1 MDGRDGTA
9 TIKDD
14 GTGTL
19 YLLDLQSHDTSEKD
33 DDTPVIT
40 APTINDITVNEGSD
54 YAVFTVTGSEN
65 TQINDMV
72 VCDGGDGD
80 TNMTNGLADNPV
92 EYWDG
97 SGWVTFSNTSPITI
111 NSTGTL
117 LLRVSIVDEQDSFV
131 DNGEQFR
138 LKATPDGGSD
148 IVGTATI
155 DDDGLG
161 VKYPGT
167 VTDNTPDTDETDLDD
182 DGDVVSINDVIVNEA
197 SDYAVNI
204 VKGENNLVLSNL
216 TVLSAGD
223 TVIQNFDL
231 KVYDYSSNQW
241 TDFVADTT
249 QLNEVGELLVRTT
262 IIEERDDERDNGEV
276 FTLSVN
282 PTGTVTIVD
291 DGSGTIFTGVVD
303 PETGEAET
311 TTTGL
316 DNDGYEIKA
325 HCGWETSTTAGR
337 YLRDP
342 ALQLR
347 KLVEP
352 S

>member
-1 MDGRDGTA
+1 
-9 TIKDD
+9 
-14 GTGTL
+14 
-19 YLLDLQSHDTSEKD
+19 
-33 DDTPVIT
+33 
-40 APTINDITVNEGSD
+40 
-54 YAVFTVTGSEN
+54 
-65 TQINDMV
+65 MV
-72 VCDGGDGD
+72 SV
-80 TNMTNGLADNPV
+80 
-92 EYWDG
+92 
-97 SGWVTFSNTSPITI
+97 
-111 NSTGTL
+111 
-117 LLRVSIVDEQDSFV
+117 
-131 DNGEQFR
+131 
-138 LKATPDGGSD
+138 
-148 IVGTATI
+148 
-155 DDDGLG
+155 
-161 VKYPGT
+161 
-167 VTDNTPDTDETDLDD
+167 
-182 DGDVVSINDVIVNEA
+182 NDVIVNEA

-204 VKGENNLVLSNL
+204 VKGENNLVLSNW

-325 HCGWETSTTAGR
+325 HCGWETSTYWRGSDTFVTQHYNTENGRTFTTLGNRWLHKLRASLISCGVSTGRAGS
-337 YLRDP
+337 
-342 ALQLR
+342 A
-347 KLVEP
+347 VT
-352 S
+352 SIG